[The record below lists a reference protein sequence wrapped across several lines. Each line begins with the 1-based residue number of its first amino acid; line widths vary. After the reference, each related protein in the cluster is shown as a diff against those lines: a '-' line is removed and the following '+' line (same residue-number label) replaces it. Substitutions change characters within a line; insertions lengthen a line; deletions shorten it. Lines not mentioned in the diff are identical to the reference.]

1 MSIATRQDAAHHE
14 SGHAAALA
22 VRTGILT
29 EHLFVGCK
37 LDGTNAAGINDA
49 PRIPITEMS
58 SWDLII
64 YNFAGHAAEHLF
76 NPNANR
82 NGALRDDIIAEK
94 VLRRT
99 CHPDFLADMLDLA
112 EQLTTELVQTHWKCI
127 QELAAAILAVPPRT
141 VTILGEDY
149 HVHKLCASK
158 IAEILSDNRIQTPK
172 QFGSDYT
179 NAIFEKHLE
188 RQVTNTR
195 LAERS
200 PIVATEFRNWRRFS
214 EMKVPTLEVPNHQM
228 WLDYFGTASAEEK

>member
-37 LDGTNAAGINDA
+37 PDGTNAAGINDA

-58 SWDLII
+58 GWDLII
-64 YNFAGHAAEHLF
+64 YNFAGHAAEHLL
-76 NPNANR
+76 NPTANR
-82 NGALRDDIIAEK
+82 DGALRDDIIAEK
-94 VLRRT
+94 VLRT
-99 CHPDFLADMLDLA
+99 FHSDFWADTLDLA
-112 EQLTTELVQTHWKCI
+112 EQATTELVQTYWKCI

-149 HVHKLCASK
+149 HVHKLCSSK
-158 IAEILSDNRIQTPK
+158 IAEILSDNGIQTPK

-179 NAIFEKHLE
+179 TAIFEKQLE
-188 RQVTNTR
+188 RQVTNIR

-200 PIVATEFRNWRRFS
+200 PIVATEFRTWRRFS
-214 EMKVPTLEVPNHQM
+214 EMKVPTFEVPNHQV
-228 WLDYFGTASAEEK
+228 WLDHFGTASAEEN